1 MNTNR
6 TKYVS
11 IAQQQQKKQK
21 HVTTNELKL
30 NALSFS
36 NTNSNQLAVTP
47 IVSRNE
53 EIRVLASSSVFVFI
67 QEMSSQEIVY
77 LTS

>member
-11 IAQQQQKKQK
+11 IAQQQQKKQM
-21 HVTTNELKL
+21 HVTTNKLKL
-30 NALSFS
+30 HALSFS

>member
-11 IAQQQQKKQK
+11 IAQKQQKKQK
-21 HVTTNELKL
+21 HVTTNKLKL